1 MQSTISSPD
10 WQIFGTIVI
19 DGTDRTIWK
28 YDDADGRDVFQL
40 TAGDEPSSNG
50 GYHSLESLL
59 KLKGVKMSDV
69 VQVSNGLKP

>member
-1 MQSTISSPD
+1 MSNPNASPD

-28 YDDADGRDVFQL
+28 YDDADGRDVFQV
-40 TAGDEPSSNG
+40 TTGDEPSSNG
-50 GYHSLESLL
+50 GYHILESLL

-69 VQVSNGLKP
+69 VQISNGLRP